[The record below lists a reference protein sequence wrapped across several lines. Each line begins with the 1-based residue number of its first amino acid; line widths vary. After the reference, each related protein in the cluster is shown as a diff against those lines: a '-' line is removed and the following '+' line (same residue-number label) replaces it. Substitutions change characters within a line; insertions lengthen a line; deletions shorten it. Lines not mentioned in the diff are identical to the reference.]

1 MDKITDKGR
10 HPFAPLYHIEEVADG
25 VAFYKGFSNLGAV
38 STDDGLVLIDTGSFH
53 PVAQGRIFEKVR
65 SWSAEPIRTA
75 IYTHGHADHA
85 YGLPPFLAEAKE
97 KGWPKPEIIGHKL
110 IRDRMDRYILTADF
124 NSAINTRQFGQ
135 EQGWPTDPIY
145 PTRTYEA
152 TLDLE
157 VGGVGFELHHARGET
172 DDHTWLFLPKQK
184 VVYTGDLFIWA
195 VPNAGN
201 PAKVQRYALDWIEA
215 LREMSGLGA
224 EVLLCG
230 HGLPVFGADRVRQAL
245 SETADYLQSL
255 LDQTLGLMNK
265 GAPLD
270 AITRAVQPPREL
282 ADRPYL
288 QPIYDEPEFI
298 VRNIWRYY
306 GGWYNDRP
314 SDLKPASTASLAN
327 EVAQLAGS
335 VDHLIKRAMEHLA
348 ASETRLACHLID
360 WAAEADPD
368 SREVHAARAAIYKQR
383 NNTETSTMAKG
394 IFRAASVESQ
404 AKSESD

>member
-1 MDKITDKGR
+1 MLQSFAAPPAAIIGAREALNDRVAGATSGLLGLVGIDADPLTSREHILIGTLLGR
-10 HPFAPLYHIEEVADG
+10 AWREGYGLDLPTLSQRIQKTGLDRIGVMGLESVFPAADRLGLAMRINNLLASLGFEAWAEGAPLDVADDAKPL
-25 VAFYKGFSNLGAV
+25 VQHAV
-38 STDDGLVLIDTGSFH
+38 RAGKSEIALLLI
-53 PVAQGRIFEKVR
+53 
-65 SWSAEPIRTA
+65 
-75 IYTHGHADHA
+75 
-85 YGLPPFLAEAKE
+85 
-97 KGWPKPEIIGHKL
+97 
-110 IRDRMDRYILTADF
+110 
-124 NSAINTRQFGQ
+124 
-135 EQGWPTDPIY
+135 
-145 PTRTYEA
+145 
-152 TLDLE
+152 
-157 VGGVGFELHHARGET
+157 
-172 DDHTWLFLPKQK
+172 
-184 VVYTGDLFIWA
+184 
-195 VPNAGN
+195 
-201 PAKVQRYALDWIEA
+201 
-215 LREMSGLGA
+215 
-224 EVLLCG
+224 
-230 HGLPVFGADRVRQAL
+230 
-245 SETADYLQSL
+245 
-255 LDQTLGLMNK
+255 NK

-360 WAAEADPD
+360 WAAEAEPD